1 MSVKQISVF
10 LENRSGRL
18 FELCDEL
25 GKSGINMRAL
35 SIGEAADFGVVR
47 MIVNDPDAAQKMLTE
62 AGFTVAET
70 DVLAVAIPDVP
81 GGLASLLAV
90 LKEAEINVEYA
101 YAFVARSG
109 KKWYGPMAIVSIRV
123 EDPVA
128 GEKALAAG
136 GFTLLDAEEVSKL

>member
-1 MSVKQISVF
+1 MAIKQISVF

-18 FELCDEL
+18 WELTDTL
-25 GKSGINMRAL
+25 GKSGVNMRAL

-70 DVLAVAIPDVP
+70 EVLAVELPDVP
-81 GGLASLLAV
+81 GGLASV
-90 LKEAEINVEYA
+90 LGALKDAGINIEYA

-109 KKWYGPMAIVSIRV
+109 EKAIVSMRV
-123 EDPVA
+123 EDTSA
-128 GEKALAAG
+128 GEKALAAA
-136 GFTLLDAEEVSKL
+136 GFSLVDAKQLYTL

>member
-1 MSVKQISVF
+1 MAIKQISVF

-18 FELCDEL
+18 WELTDTL
-25 GKSGINMRAL
+25 GKSGVNMRAL

-70 DVLAVAIPDVP
+70 EVLAVEIPDVP
-81 GGLASLLAV
+81 GGLASV
-90 LKEAEINVEYA
+90 LGALKDAGINIEYA

-109 KKWYGPMAIVSIRV
+109 EKAIVSMRV
-123 EDPVA
+123 EDTSA
-128 GEKALAAG
+128 GEKALAAA
-136 GFTLLDAEEVSKL
+136 GFSLVDAKQLYTL

>member
-1 MSVKQISVF
+1 MAIKQISVF

-18 FELCDEL
+18 WELTDTL
-25 GKSGINMRAL
+25 GKAGVNMRAL

-70 DVLAVAIPDVP
+70 EVLAVEIPDVP
-81 GGLASLLAV
+81 GGLASV
-90 LKEAEINVEYA
+90 LGALKDAGINIEYA

-109 KKWYGPMAIVSIRV
+109 EKAIVSMRV
-123 EDPVA
+123 EDAAA
-128 GEKALAAG
+128 GEKALAAA
-136 GFTLLDAEEVSKL
+136 GFSLVSAEQLYTL